1 MRHIFWLLLVMLLPQ
16 CDQEVKPPY
25 EQLSDS
31 TYVNLIIDLSIAD
44 VAVNRESNR
53 NIDSLREVFL
63 QTMNENYNLDSMQIT
78 QAINYLEKDLPRMK
92 KIYER
97 VSEELNQRID
107 SLSKAK

>member
-1 MRHIFWLLLVMLLPQ
+1 VKQVWWFIPLFFLFQ
-16 CDQEVKPPY
+16 CGHETRPPY

-31 TYVNLIIDLSIAD
+31 TYVNLIIDMSIAD

-63 QTMNENYNLDSMQIT
+63 QTMGENYHLDST
-78 QAINYLEKDLPRMK
+78 QVTEAIKYLEKDLPRMK
-92 KIYER
+92 KIYEQ
-97 VSEELNQRID
+97 VSEELNKRID